1 MDTSAIVKD
10 SLMFPEKP
18 FRLMGNRRF
27 CCKARCSFL
36 PTSVGLPITIIVLL
50 YSLSQMIYF
59 TLKYFTASNFLQ
71 IIFLSFH
78 IVLFAILLGQIFIVS
93 FSNPGVYF
101 PKAEILSS
109 DLRLK
114 TMLATINGQDYF
126 LKYCTTCN
134 IVRDLRVFH
143 CRTCNLCILRHD
155 HHCPWLSVCIGYRN
169 HKKFL
174 LLLLITM
181 IYLLFNIL
189 TTGIV
194 IFNVKFVSD
203 KDNMKLS
210 TLDYILSIIYG
221 ILVLFVIGFVVSLIV
236 YQTFFI
242 STNQTTSENLRR
254 QKGTK
259 NPFTLESCREN
270 QNEFWIAPLD
280 YRKRIQYNEN
290 SSYFLEMA
298 FLLIDYIDNI
308 DIMYP
313 NRRSLINKKEESK
326 PVQKE
331 ENVSRE
337 TEMSITHSSEL
348 VTTQPEKKF
357 VDEV

>member
-27 CCKARCSFL
+27 CCNARCSFL
-36 PTSVGLPITIIVLL
+36 PKSVGLPITIAILL

-59 TLKYFTASNFLQ
+59 ILKFFTASTSLQ

-78 IVLFAILLGQIFIVS
+78 FLLFTTLLGQIFIVS
-93 FSNPGVYF
+93 FSNPGVFF

-109 DLRLK
+109 DLRIK

-174 LLLLITM
+174 FLLLITI
-181 IYLLFNIL
+181 IYLLFNIF
-189 TTGIV
+189 TIGII
-194 IFNVKFVSD
+194 IFNVGFVSYK
-203 KDNMKLS
+203 KDTKLS
-210 TLDYILSIIYG
+210 PLDYILSIIYG
-221 ILVLFVIGFVVSLIV
+221 VLIVCTILFVVSLIV
-236 YQTFFI
+236 YQTIFI

-254 QKGTK
+254 KKGTK
-259 NPFTLESCREN
+259 NPFTLGSCREN
-270 QNEFWIAPLD
+270 QNEFWISPLD
-280 YRKRIQYNEN
+280 YRNRIQYNDN
-290 SSYFLEMA
+290 SKYFLEMA
-298 FLLIDYIDNI
+298 FLLTDYIDNI

-313 NRRSLINKKEESK
+313 NRRSLINKKEETK

-331 ENVSRE
+331 EIVRRE
-337 TEMSITHSSEL
+337 TEMSITHSTES
-348 VTTQPEKKF
+348 VTTKPEQKL